1 MMMSEKRYTVKGVA
15 KCNIRHNKVSY
26 RPGQNFY
33 AELTEKEA
41 KFYQPFLE
49 NMLVKEKKSGQ
60 TKEE

>member
-1 MMMSEKRYTVKGVA
+1 MMSEKRYTVKGVA

-41 KFYQPFLE
+41 
-49 NMLVKEKKSGQ
+49 
-60 TKEE
+60 

>member
-1 MMMSEKRYTVKGVA
+1 MSDKKYTVKGVA

-41 KFYQPFLE
+41 KFFQPFLD
-49 NMLVKEKKSGQ
+49 NMMVKEKKS
-60 TKEE
+60 TKTEEE